1 MKPLSR
7 AGRER
12 EVAGRLHHAAIRLL
26 RHLRREDAST
36 GLTPARASALSVLV
50 FAGPLR
56 LSALAEAEGVRIP
69 TMSRIVSGL
78 VAAGLVRR
86 SRDRRDG
93 RAALLR
99 PTANGRQLLLRA
111 RESRLTAL
119 MALFAGLPAG
129 DLETLGSAA
138 LVLERL
144 VAAPAAFGLP
154 EPAPPSAGAGIG
166 EERPI

>member
-1 MKPLSR
+1 MEPLSR
-7 AGRER
+7 AGPER
-12 EVAGRLHHAAIRLL
+12 EVAARLHHAAIRLL
-26 RHLRREDAST
+26 RHLRREDSAT

-56 LSALAEAEGVRIP
+56 LSALADAEGVRIP

-86 SRDRRDG
+86 SPDRDDG

-111 RESRLTAL
+111 RERRLSAL

-129 DLETLGSAA
+129 ELETLGSAA
-138 LVLERL
+138 VVLERL
-144 VAAPAAFGLP
+144 VVAPAASAVPDP
-154 EPAPPSAGAGIG
+154 EPPPGDAGSG